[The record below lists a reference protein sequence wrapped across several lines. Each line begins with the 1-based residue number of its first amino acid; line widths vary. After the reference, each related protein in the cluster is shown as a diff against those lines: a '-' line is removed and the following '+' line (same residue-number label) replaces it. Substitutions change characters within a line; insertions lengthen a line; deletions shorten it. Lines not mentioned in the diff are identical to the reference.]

1 MADVIGEGLIWPV
14 NGALEPIAT
23 CLAGGGCDR
32 LLYENDLLI
41 FIIMTIMIAGGC
53 AFMSGRSL
61 ALSWKPLGLLI
72 CYMAIFG
79 VAVRFLQWGL
89 FRGTLMS
96 PYYYLADTVVLAAI
110 ASLAW
115 QLTRTS
121 QMVTKYHWL
130 YRRTSPLS
138 WAKR

>member
-14 NGALEPIAT
+14 NGAFEPVAT
-23 CLAGGGCDR
+23 CLAGGGCGR
-32 LLYENDLLI
+32 LLYEDGLFI
-41 FIIMTIMIAGGC
+41 FIVMTVIIAGGC
-53 AFMSGRSL
+53 ALMSGRSL
-61 ALSWKPLGLLI
+61 ALGWKPLGLLI
-72 CYMAIFG
+72 GYMALFG
-79 VAVRFLQWGL
+79 VAVRFLHWGL

-96 PYYYLADTVVLAAI
+96 PYYYLADTLVLMAI
-110 ASLAW
+110 ATIAW
-115 QLTRTS
+115 QLTRTN